1 MKKLLLMAVLA
12 TSLFA
17 CKTAIKPA
25 FDLESAKKDIAAHHE
40 AFQDAVSKGDS
51 VTLANLFSEDAR
63 RLGPNSPIVDGR
75 AAIISTTATA
85 MQVIGSVKLNTVD
98 VFGDD
103 NCLTEQGTYVLN
115 KKDGSA
121 LDKGKFIAIYK
132 KVEGKLFIYR
142 DIWNSDDPVAAPA
155 SK

>member
-1 MKKLLLMAVLA
+1 MKKILLMALLA

-17 CKTAIKPA
+17 CKTATKPA

-75 AAIISTTATA
+75 AAIISTTASA

-103 NCLTEQGTYVLN
+103 NCLTEQGTYVLKIESN
-115 KKDGSA
+115 KYVDA
-121 LDKGKFIAIYK
+121 IKFIKGY
-132 KVEGKLFIYR
+132 
-142 DIWNSDDPVAAPA
+142 
-155 SK
+155 